1 MEDLPSIMVC
11 VIKVF

>member
-1 MEDLPSIMVC
+1 MEDFPTKMVC